1 MYSPEFN
8 IGSLILYVTIA
19 IICCCCLKMSIRGI
33 YCGRSEILRT
43 DLGYI
48 YTCIILILFA
58 ICRKVSANIGGA
70 DALNYE
76 SIFLDALNSQ
86 SKYDS
91 QEVLFGIFNRII
103 RSFTSNPILYRSIC
117 YSIIAFSYIIFIK
130 CFSEKWMSVIPYL
143 VIVLFYLK
151 SFNTMRSSLAV
162 AIFTIALVL
171 LYKNKKIIAFSLI
184 ISTVFIHRMSVLYI
198 PFIIFYFF
206 GYKFIIN
213 MGLKR
218 MIFFLILYSWITYII
233 ATSIQTFVLG
243 AMLLDGTDSY
253 YLQKNMNGSIFDSSI
268 LLLPLIALLI
278 FWFITNRKLNV
289 DNRTEFLTVCIAY
302 DIIIA
307 PAAILLGMWRFNEF
321 MFLERLTVWGV
332 LISLYRIRFERKSR
346 ILVTLLF
353 VCIFLGWLIYR
364 IEREWDPCKIMPY
377 IFIWD

>member
-1 MYSPEFN
+1 
-8 IGSLILYVTIA
+8 
-19 IICCCCLKMSIRGI
+19 
-33 YCGRSEILRT
+33 
-43 DLGYI
+43 
-48 YTCIILILFA
+48 
-58 ICRKVSANIGGA
+58 
-70 DALNYE
+70 
-76 SIFLDALNSQ
+76 
-86 SKYDS
+86 
-91 QEVLFGIFNRII
+91 
-103 RSFTSNPILYRSIC
+103 
-117 YSIIAFSYIIFIK
+117 
-130 CFSEKWMSVIPYL
+130 MSVIPYL

-307 PAAILLGMWRFNEF
+307 PAAILLGMLRFNEF